1 MSDLILTLR
10 PTPSETR
17 LLLTCHD
24 DECVK
29 AILPPPSQAHP
40 QAADTL
46 LQGLSLWYQ
55 RPLCVVSSVADEDC
69 TSALGLSDGFGFG
82 TRTLHYEV
90 RVLDPRRRGRRL
102 AVGGAFRELR
112 QLGLRGVR

>member
-17 LLLTCHD
+17 LLLTCQD
-24 DECVK
+24 DECLK
-29 AILPPPSQAHP
+29 AILPPPTQAHP
-40 QAADTL
+40 QAAHTL
-46 LQGLSLWYQ
+46 LEGLSLWFQ
-55 RPLCVVSSVADEDC
+55 RPLSVVSSVADEDG

-82 TRTLHYEV
+82 KRTLHYEV